1 MPLRPGP
8 PADGAQTMDVLP
20 HLRSTGPAPDGEPV
34 GVARRGNRRRL
45 AVFAAVFVTSLL
57 AGQAWNY
64 SRADEYRASSRLQ
77 VNVPDAAGAGAAAS
91 AAWGTHL
98 QILDS
103 RPLLQT
109 VAQRMTDAGLA
120 LSGTPEEAVDRLQA
134 MLGVQPVA
142 GTDVV
147 QLVATGEVPAQLAGL
162 LNSIPDVL
170 RSELQARQAGAADD
184 ELGSA
189 RQELLRLE
197 AAAAERRAAL
207 DQFRLHAG
215 LLAERDENEAV
226 ARSKGLSNSL
236 NVAVEKE
243 AAAAARLQALVEGT
257 AAGRS
262 GVQARDD
269 PTLAALEVRASQ
281 VREELREME
290 RSYTPEFM
298 ALDPRARAAATR
310 LAELERQIAQ
320 QRVVGRQA
328 SVQAAEEELA
338 NARALVE
345 RVRGQLATARPE
357 LQGASARFA
366 RAKLLEEDLAQVEST
381 RREMLAKVEL
391 LQADERRRMP
401 SVAVLDP
408 AVEPTV
414 PYRPQRTRDG
424 LWILGASVLLALF
437 AMGLV
442 EVFNRAPGPVSQP
455 SSTTLVLS
463 PGWGGR
469 VPALRDDASTGHPLL
484 TADGTPSPRALP
496 APLQALQQPE
506 AAALLAAAPGP
517 ARFVC
522 TALLMGL
529 TAQEVSALRGTD
541 IDAAGLRLRVPGAW
555 SRALPM
561 PAWLAATL
569 PAAVDAD
576 APLLHD
582 ASGEAL
588 TDADL
593 QALVALAAVD
603 AGLPQ
608 GASLSAEALRDT
620 CIAWLL
626 GQGLRFS
633 ELPALV
639 GRIDADRVAAFAAHG
654 TGGPRRQ
661 AAEIDFLMP
670 ALRLAPTDQ
679 DAGAPVDARA
689 GQEGGPPV

>member
-1 MPLRPGP
+1 MNVLPPPLRSAGPG
-8 PADGAQTMDVLP
+8 
-20 HLRSTGPAPDGEPV
+20 PDGEAAH
-34 GVARRGNRRRL
+34 VARRGNRRRL

-57 AGQAWNY
+57 AGQAWNF

-298 ALDPRARAAATR
+298 ALDPRARAATTR

-357 LQGASARFA
+357 LQGGSARFA
-366 RAKLLEEDLAQVEST
+366 QAKLLEEDLEHVVRT

-442 EVFNRAPGPVSQP
+442 EVFNRAPGPVWQP

-469 VPALRDDASTGHPLL
+469 GPALPHEVSGESSLLANDA
-484 TADGTPSPRALP
+484 TPTPRALP
-496 APLQALQQPE
+496 GPAAPPQALTQAE
-506 AAALLAAAPGP
+506 VVALLAVAPGP

-522 TALLMGL
+522 AAFLMGL
-529 TAQEVSALRGTD
+529 TAQEVSALRGAD
-541 IDAAGLRLRVPGAW
+541 IDSSAPQLRVPGAW
-555 SRALPM
+555 ARCLPM
-561 PAWLAATL
+561 PVWLESTL
-569 PAAVDAD
+569 PEAAGGDAL
-576 APLLHD
+576 LLHD
-582 ASGEAL
+582 ASGAAL
-588 TDADL
+588 SEADL
-593 QALVALAAVD
+593 QALVALASVD

-608 GASLSAEALRDT
+608 SASLAPDTLRDT

-679 DAGAPVDARA
+679 DAGAPLDARA

>member
-1 MPLRPGP
+1 
-8 PADGAQTMDVLP
+8 MDVLP
-20 HLRSTGPAPDGEPV
+20 PQLRSTGPGPDGEPARAV
-34 GVARRGNRRRL
+34 RRGNRRRL

-57 AGQAWNY
+57 AGQAWNF

-77 VNVPDAAGAGAAAS
+77 VNVPDAAGANAAAS
-91 AAWGTHL
+91 AAYGTHL
-98 QILDS
+98 QLLDS

-109 VAQRMTDAGLA
+109 VAQRMADAGLA
-120 LSGTPEEAVDRLQA
+120 LSGTPEQAVNYLQA
-134 MLGVQPVA
+134 MLDVKPIA

-147 QLVATGEVPAQLAGL
+147 QLVASGEVPAQLAGL

-184 ELGSA
+184 ELGGA

-215 LLAERDENEAV
+215 LFAERDENEAV

-243 AAAAARLQALVEGT
+243 AAAAARLQALVAGT
-257 AAGRS
+257 ASGRS

-269 PTLAALEVRASQ
+269 PTLASLEVRASQ
-281 VREELREME
+281 VREELRDME

-298 ALDPRARAAATR
+298 ALDPRARAAAAR
-310 LAELERQIAQ
+310 LTELERQIAH

-345 RVRGQLATARPE
+345 RLRGQLAEARPM

-366 RAKLLEEDLAQVEST
+366 RAKLLEEDLAQVETT
-381 RREMLAKVEL
+381 RRKVLEKVEL
-391 LQADERRRMP
+391 LQADERRRVP
-401 SVAVLDP
+401 TVAVLES
-408 AVEPTV
+408 AIEPTV

-424 LWILGASVLLALF
+424 LWILAASVLLALF
-437 AMGLV
+437 ATGLV
-442 EVFNRAPGPVSQP
+442 EVFNRTPGPASQP
-455 SSTTLVLS
+455 ASTTLVLT
-463 PGWGGR
+463 PDWGGR
-469 VPALRDDASTGHPLL
+469 APTLRHEASAGRSLL
-484 TADGTPSPRALP
+484 TADETLPPRELP
-496 APLQALQQPE
+496 APPQALQQAE

-517 ARFVC
+517 ARFAC
-522 TALLMGL
+522 AALLMGL
-529 TAQEVSALRGTD
+529 TAQEVTALRGGD
-541 IDAAGLRLRVPGAW
+541 IDGPGLRLRVLGAW
-555 SRALPM
+555 SRSLPM
-561 PAWLAATL
+561 PQWLEATL
-569 PAAVDAD
+569 PAAADAA

-582 ASGEAL
+582 ASGVAL
-588 TDADL
+588 TNADL
-593 QALVALAAVD
+593 QALVALASVD

-608 GASLSAEALRDT
+608 GASLTAEALRDT
-620 CIAWLL
+620 CIDWLL

-639 GRIDADRVAAFAAHG
+639 GRIDADRVAAFAAHS
-654 TGGPRRQ
+654 TGGPRQR
-661 AAEIDFLMP
+661 ANEIVFLMP
-670 ALRLAPTDQ
+670 ALRIAPVGQ
-679 DAGAPVDARA
+679 DAGVGAPVGGARA
-689 GQEGGPPV
+689 GSDGENPV